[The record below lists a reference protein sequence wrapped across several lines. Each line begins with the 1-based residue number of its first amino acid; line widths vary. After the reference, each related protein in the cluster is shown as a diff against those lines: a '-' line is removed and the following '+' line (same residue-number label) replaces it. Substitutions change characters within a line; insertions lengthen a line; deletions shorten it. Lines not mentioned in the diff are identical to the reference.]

1 MGDRSW
7 VMGYRLRGWS
17 VGHLVRGR
25 RSEGIR
31 SSQFAADSSQE
42 ARIGIEIYALGL
54 APSMI
59 FENLGARIQ
68 NEREAPGFYR
78 R

>member
-1 MGDRSW
+1 MERRAFSQRSE
-7 VMGYRLRGWS
+7 
-17 VGHLVRGR
+17 VRSQR
-25 RSEGIR
+25 SEFRDQKSEGIR

-68 NEREAPGFYR
+68 NDRGAPGFYR